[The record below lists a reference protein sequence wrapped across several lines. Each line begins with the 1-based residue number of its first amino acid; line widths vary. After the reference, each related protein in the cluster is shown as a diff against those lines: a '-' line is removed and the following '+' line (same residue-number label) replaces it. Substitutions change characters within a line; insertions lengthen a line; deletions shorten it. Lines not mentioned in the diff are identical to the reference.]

1 MPAKKRPAKRK
12 NKKQQPPPLGN
23 GAAKFVQRNVRNFA
37 VIGLLAVIAVGVW
50 VILDPYAEPTTTD
63 ANGQQVS
70 LGPIDDNPDARPR
83 AGAPAPNF
91 LLADYD
97 GNAVRLTD
105 FRGKV
110 VFLNFWATW
119 CTACEAEMPD
129 MNLLAKLHPDDLVVV
144 AVNRGEGRGSA
155 KKWSDARNL
164 DSLVFLIDPRESIS
178 GTYRL
183 PNSMPVSFFI
193 DTSGRVTRVTPAA
206 QNLATMEQAYEEAK
220 LSSALGIASG
230 R

>member
-1 MPAKKRPAKRK
+1 MPSKKRAAKRK
-12 NKKQQPPPLGN
+12 SKKQPPPPGR
-23 GAAKFVQRNVRNFA
+23 GAARFIQRNVRNYA
-37 VIGLLAVIAVGVW
+37 VIGLLAVIVVGVW
-50 VILDPYAEPTTTD
+50 VILDPYAEPTAID
-63 ANGQQVS
+63 VDGQQVS

-83 AGAPAPNF
+83 VGSPAPNF

-97 GNAVRLTD
+97 GNAVRLED
-105 FRGKV
+105 FRGKI

-144 AVNRGEGRGSA
+144 AVNRGEGKGAA

-164 DSLVFLIDPRESIS
+164 DNLVFLVDPRESIS

-183 PNSMPVSFFI
+183 PNGMPVSFFI
-193 DTSGRVTRVTPAA
+193 DANGRVTRVVPSA
-206 QNLATMEQAYEEAK
+206 QNLAAMEQAYQEAK
-220 LSSALGIASG
+220 LSSGLGIASG